1 MRFSDLGAS
10 NIVRD
15 RSMHVLA
22 LIAWRAGDTS
32 AAARHLA
39 RALSESFAMGDYS
52 SSAYMLDLAIPILGD
67 GERWHAVL
75 AVDNALSDG
84 TLPAPAFNNEGI
96 AEARVAP
103 VAAGRAALAVAPAD
117 RDDAS
122 RDRDA
127 IMRYAIAELET
138 LAEG

>member
-1 MRFSDLGAS
+1 M
-10 NIVRD
+10 
-15 RSMHVLA
+15 
-22 LIAWRAGDTS
+22 
-32 AAARHLA
+32 AARHLA

-75 AVDNALSDG
+75 AVDTALTDG
-84 TLPAPAFNNEGI
+84 TLPAPAFNNDGV
-96 AEARVAP
+96 AEARNHAVTAS
-103 VAAGRAALAVAPAD
+103 RATLGVVTAN

-122 RDRDA
+122 RDREA

-138 LAEG
+138 LAEA